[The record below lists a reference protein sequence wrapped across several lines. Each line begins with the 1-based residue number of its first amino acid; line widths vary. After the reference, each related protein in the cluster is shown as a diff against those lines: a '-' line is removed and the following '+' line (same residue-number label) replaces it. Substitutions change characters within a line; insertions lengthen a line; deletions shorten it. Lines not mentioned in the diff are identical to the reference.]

1 MTTNASRIERKKK
14 KKYKQSK
21 SKRYDDKIKKVKVK
35 VRSEI
40 DLFDWQKWKFHCKD
54 YWIDSTLD
62 KVPRIDYRKVSID
75 EFIQNYESKNIPVV
89 ITHATDDW
97 RAQAHW
103 SEEWEMMTTTTMFI

>member
-1 MTTNASRIERKKK
+1 M
-14 KKYKQSK
+14 
-21 SKRYDDKIKKVKVK
+21 
-35 VRSEI
+35 
-40 DLFDWQKWKFHCKD
+40 FDWQKWKFYCKD

-62 KVPRIDYRKVSID
+62 KVPRIDYRKVSIE

-103 SEEWEMMTTTTMFI
+103 SEEVLLLLLLLSLIMGILNIF